1 MQSIHGIT
9 EKELINRLINGD
21 QTAFELL
28 FHAYYPGLVVY
39 ASQFT
44 FDRDE
49 AEEIVQDFFV
59 RFWQKHQSIQPHE
72 SLKNYFFSSIK
83 NRSLN
88 YLKHRKVQEYYIQ
101 QLSVISEGHLVYNQ
115 DLYNATELQEKI
127 KNSIALLPERC
138 REIFTMRRIQGLK
151 NEEIALEL
159 NLSKRTVETQIS
171 NALKVLRVELKEYSG
186 LLIIIGLINC

>member
-138 REIFTMRRIQGLK
+138 REIFTMSRIQGLK